1 MGFEPFWCHFW
12 RLGIFYVFGWKIIF
26 LMWEKNRQ
34 QSFVFL
40 SNIFLL
46 QITTII
52 SALKFPNFKL
62 QSIITFDLKAVDNF
76 YYHIC
81 NKHIMLVNIR
91 ENKENRRGYI
101 LWCVNESPP
110 KKKKNQTH
118 YLILF
123 IRAYNGTIFFKIR
136 HIF

>member
-81 NKHIMLVNIR
+81 NKYIMLVNIR

-101 LWCVNESPP
+101 LWCVNKSPP
-110 KKKKNQTH
+110 KNKKIR
-118 YLILF
+118 LLLF
-123 IRAYNGTIFFKIR
+123 IRAYNGAIFFKIR
-136 HIF
+136 VIF